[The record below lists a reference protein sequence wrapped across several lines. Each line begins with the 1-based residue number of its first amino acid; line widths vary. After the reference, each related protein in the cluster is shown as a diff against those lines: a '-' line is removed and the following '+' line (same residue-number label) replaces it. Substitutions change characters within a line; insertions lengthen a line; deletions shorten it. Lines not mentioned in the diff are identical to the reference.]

1 MFNLLTNSSYTRHFR
16 IFYLQYSNSKYAVTK
31 RRNKDQVLS
40 LHSNA
45 CILQETS
52 T

>member
-31 RRNKDQVLS
+31 RNKDQVLS
-40 LHSNA
+40 LPFNA
-45 CILQETS
+45 CNLQETS